1 MKVVKIYSI
10 YFLLINVTS
19 CIAQSNSNECQ
30 EKFLTK
36 DIPARLGDSNYL
48 TAKNNIL
55 KLIKLP
61 ELEKGFNQLQIRIWY
76 GYPYSS
82 SDNLILLSKSRDK
95 WAGEIWRLDY
105 QIDSRGGSD
114 SIFCFKR
121 TVNPN
126 CGWNSFIDSLNMY
139 NILDLK
145 DSRSLPGY
153 EMDGEGQNI
162 IVEYATCK
170 HYRIYSY
177 VNPWLVTTQFPEAKK
192 LVNISGVIERQL
204 SFKRLYSD

>member
-10 YFLLINVTS
+10 YFLLMNVAS
-19 CIAQSNSNECQ
+19 CIAQPDSNECK
-30 EKFLTK
+30 EVFLTK
-36 DIPARLGDSNYL
+36 DIPARFSDSSYL
-48 TAKNNIL
+48 KAKNSIL

-82 SDNLILLSKSRDK
+82 SDNLILLSKIRNK
-95 WAGEIWRLDY
+95 WTGEIWKLSY
-105 QIDSRGGSD
+105 QTDSKGVLD
-114 SIFCFKR
+114 SILCFKK
-121 TVNPN
+121 TVNPI
-126 CGWNSFIDSLNMY
+126 CGWKSFIDSLNMY

-153 EMDGEGQNI
+153 EMDGEGNNI
-162 IVEYATCK
+162 TIEYANCS
-170 HYRIYSY
+170 HYRVYSY
-177 VNPWLVTTQFPEAKK
+177 TNPWIASTQYLEAKK
-192 LVNISGVIERQL
+192 IVNISGVVERQL